1 MQQVTT
7 KQANR
12 SWLWLIAGCVLLL
25 LVAMLMPSS
34 KTDQPAGPGPLASAA
49 PSAGSGR
56 ASSDGWTI
64 TGHARKVPT
73 AEEIVAAK
81 LKKFGA
87 KRRALVH
94 SLAEHCKIDV
104 LPDVDRFFA
113 ALDAGD
119 FEETERLFKSL
130 RQNLDSPGSDLRK
143 YWRAIV
149 EADGAAEQAHLW
161 PPQQFL
167 NYGNGVLDSL
177 KPGMA
182 YIGGTDSGCFIV
194 TMLNETSEGEPH
206 LTLTQNALADTSY
219 LQYLSAVYG
228 DSLNVP
234 TEEEEQNAFNQYLNG
249 AKQRLEHDQQFPDE
263 PKQVLPGEDITRD
276 DGSGRVNI
284 SGQVAVMAINNLL
297 TQVLVQKNPDLSFG
311 LEESFPLSSTY
322 PGAAP
327 LGPIFELNTGNTMTA
342 DQASQSVNYWQNEA
356 QQLQA
361 GGETSTPVL
370 QSFSHDANAQG
381 NLLANN
387 NFPDEAGQAYQTALN
402 IYPGSVEAITG
413 LTRVLAQQGQF
424 DQAGQALDNFLQANP
439 QEGPTVSNLRQTL
452 LSGH

>member
-1 MQQVTT
+1 MHTGTT
-7 KQANR
+7 KQVSR
-12 SWLWLIAGCVLLL
+12 SWLWLTAGSVLLL
-25 LVAMLMPSS
+25 LLAMLMPSS
-34 KTDQPAGPGPLASAA
+34 KTEPTTNPGPLASVT

-56 ASSDGWTI
+56 VASDGWTI
-64 TGHARKVPT
+64 TGHARKAPT

-81 LKKFGA
+81 LKKFGV
-87 KRRALVH
+87 KRLALVH
-94 SLAEHCKIDV
+94 RLAEHYKIEV
-104 LPDVDRFFA
+104 LPDVERFFA

-119 FEETERLFKSL
+119 FDETERLFKSL
-130 RQNLDSPGSDLRK
+130 QQNLDSPGSDLRK

-161 PPQQFL
+161 PPQEFL
-167 NYGNGVLDSL
+167 DYGNGVLDSL

-182 YIGGTDSGCFIV
+182 YIGGTDAGCFIV

-206 LTLTQNALADTSY
+206 LTLTQNALADTGYTAY
-219 LQYLSAVYG
+219 LTAIYG

-234 TEEEEQNAFNQYLNG
+234 TDEEEQAAFNQYLDD
-249 AKQRLEHDQQFPDE
+249 ATRRLQHDQQFPDE
-263 PKQVLPGEDITRD
+263 PKQLLPGEDVSIV
-276 DGSGRVNI
+276 DGRTTL
-284 SGQVAVMAINNLL
+284 SGQVAVMSINNLL
-297 TQVLVQKNPDLSFG
+297 TQVLLQKNPDLSFG
-311 LEESFPLSSTY
+311 LEESFPMSSTY

-327 LGPIFELNTGNTMTA
+327 LGPIFALNTGNTMTA

-361 GGETSTPVL
+361 GGETSAPVL

-413 LTRVLAQQGQF
+413 LTRVLSQQGQF

-439 QEGPTVSNLRQTL
+439 QEGQTVSNLRQTWL
-452 LSGH
+452 AGH